1 MKTNI
6 YVCSVFAAVT
16 ILFSGCAQ
24 EIQETLYLGD
34 AKINAPITT
43 PPVHLNINNQ
53 PGDITISPRFT
64 AVNKNNMYATSDEM
78 FTGSVLLSDSTIYRT
93 SAKNINWIYNEYS
106 FCVDIDIKV
115 TNGLSLFGGFS
126 FSEDNLSGGN
136 FGIGLFTNLTEPIV
150 RFDLGLNMQK
160 YKYDAVTV
168 LDQTIVDFW
177 GHETKNRYIYHDIG
191 EEMNTNPFL
200 TLTFNSNNDSAMI
213 NYYFNVGYFLQQLL
227 DFSPND
233 SYDNDFAYTVTT
245 TDRRPECTAGF
256 IYFNPGIS
264 LSLNKQ
270 IRIVLSAKFLKETI
284 LQLDSG
290 DLIIVPGLQMDF
302 TL

>member
-6 YVCSVFAAVT
+6 DVCSVFAALI
-16 ILFSGCAQ
+16 ILFCGCAQ

-43 PPVHLNINNQ
+43 PPVHLNIDSQ

-64 AVNKNNMYATSDEM
+64 TVNKNNMLATSDEM
-78 FTGSVLLSDSTIYRT
+78 FTGSVLLPDSTVYRT
-93 SAKNINWIYNEYS
+93 SSKNINWEYNEYS
-106 FCVDIDIKV
+106 FGVDLDIKISK
-115 TNGLSLFGGFS
+115 GFSLFGGLS
-126 FSEDNLSGGN
+126 FSNDNLSGGN
-136 FGIGLFTNLTEPIV
+136 FGIGLFTNLTEPVV

-160 YKYDAVTV
+160 YRYDAVTV

-177 GHETKNRYIYHDIG
+177 GHQTKNRYIYHDFG
-191 EEMNTNPFL
+191 EEMNSNPFL
-200 TLTFNSNNDSAMI
+200 TLTFNSNNDSAII
-213 NYYFNVGYFLQQLL
+213 NYYLNVGYFLQQLL
-227 DFSPND
+227 DFSPHKTYD
-233 SYDNDFAYTVTT
+233 SELAYTVTT
-245 TDRRPECTAGF
+245 SDRRPECTAGF
-256 IYFNPGIS
+256 IYLNPGIS

-270 IRIVLSAKFLKETI
+270 IRIVLSAKLLKETI